1 MANIESN
8 IKLAAPSFI
17 GQAAPAVYVIHEN
30 REWVEPLCRAF
41 EEQGIPYREWFV
53 DGGTIDLSGTPP
65 EGVFY
70 NRMSASSHT
79 RGHRFAVELTGPL
92 LAWLHHHD
100 RRVIN
105 GRRSLQLEV
114 SKFDQYLALRSAGIR
129 TPETIAASGRSAIFA
144 AARALGRTPFI
155 CKPNRGGKGLGVRLL
170 RSVAELERQLAVDE
184 HGSLD
189 GIELLQEYIQP
200 SDGSITRMEFI
211 GGSFFYQVKVD
222 TSAGFE
228 LCPADSCEIG
238 EAYCP
243 APGEGTRN
251 RFQVVAQAPD
261 AGLVARL
268 ERFFRENDAE
278 IAAAE
283 YVENAAGEPFVYDIN
298 MNTNYNQQ
306 AERESGSGK
315 RAMHRVAE
323 FLGGALRKRYA
334 GA

>member
-1 MANIESN
+1 MSNIE
-8 IKLAAPSFI
+8 LALPSFP
-17 GQAAPAVYVIHEN
+17 GRTFPAVYVIHEN

-41 EEQGIPYREWFV
+41 DEQGVPYCEWFV
-53 DGGTIDLSGTPP
+53 DGGAIDLSGVPP

-92 LAWLHHHD
+92 LAWLHHHG
-100 RRVIN
+100 RRVVN

-129 TPETIAASGRSAIFA
+129 TPETIAASGRREILA
-144 AARALGRTPFI
+144 AARALNRTPFI
-155 CKPNRGGKGLGVRLL
+155 FKPNRGGKGLGVRLFQ
-170 RSVAELERQLAVDE
+170 SVAELERQLALDAE
-184 HGSLD
+184 GSLD
-189 GIELLQEYIQP
+189 GIELLQEYVRP
-200 SDGSITRMEFI
+200 AGGSITRMEFI
-211 GGSFFYQVKVD
+211 GGSFYYRVNVD

-238 EAYCP
+238 EAFCP
-243 APGEGTRN
+243 APGDAMKN
-251 RFQVVAQAPD
+251 RFQLVNAPPD
-261 AGLVARL
+261 AGLVAGL

-283 YVENAAGEPFVYDIN
+283 YVENAHGEPVVYDIN

-323 FLGGALRKRYA
+323 FLGTALRKRHA
-334 GA
+334 DA

>member
-1 MANIESN
+1 MSKIESN
-8 IKLAAPSFI
+8 IERGPPSFP
-17 GQAAPAVYVIHEN
+17 GQARPAVYVIHEN

-79 RGHRFAVELTGPL
+79 RGHRFAVELTGSL
-92 LAWLHHHD
+92 LAWLHHHE

-114 SKFDQYLALRSAGIR
+114 SKFDQYLALRSVGIR
-129 TPETIAASGRSAIFA
+129 TPETIAASGRSDILA
-144 AARALGRTPFI
+144 AARALARTPFI

-189 GIELLQEYIQP
+189 GIELLQEYIKP
-200 SDGSITRMEFI
+200 ADGSITRMEFI

-228 LCPADSCEIG
+228 LCPADSCDVS

-243 APGEGTRN
+243 APGEGARN
-251 RFQVVAQAPD
+251 RFQVVSRAPD

-283 YVENAAGEPFVYDIN
+283 YVENASGEPFVYDIN

-315 RAMHRVAE
+315 RAMQRVAE
-323 FLGGALRKRYA
+323 FLGEALRKRYA